1 MTTLAALVGVEKSFG
16 SWTVFK
22 ELDFE
27 VVDGAR
33 IGIVGPNGA
42 GKSTLLRL
50 LADLE
55 QPSAGEVVRRRGLVA
70 AYLDQNPDGDD
81 RTAEATVMAARPDV
95 AELDGQLRAV
105 ELELARPDVIADL
118 ARMTRVLERQ
128 QGLLDRW
135 VEIGG
140 PGLAGQVRSQ
150 LLSLDIPEEDLA
162 LPTSQLSGGQRK
174 LVALA
179 ACLITQPDLLLLDE
193 PETHLDADRR
203 GQLEELIAAFPG
215 GVVAV
220 SHDRYLLDDT
230 VDHIAE
236 LDNGKITMWPG
247 NYSAFA
253 VAKQIALHRQQ
264 QLYVTQQKEIARLEE
279 AIARFKL
286 WASIV
291 VDERHI
297 KQARNKQRQIDR
309 MDKIDRP
316 VFERRK
322 IALEM
327 RSAQRGGQK
336 IVELRDVT
344 MAFDDDPVLLDVDL
358 TITRG
363 ERVGVIGANGAGKSV
378 LGKVLEGQMEPTAG
392 IRWAGPSVVFGYL
405 AQGHETEPP
414 HLTPIE
420 FVRNAKPMYEED
432 AVSLL
437 GRFLFRYE
445 QMRQPVGTLS
455 GGERTRLQLCLL
467 MLGGAN
473 CLLLDE
479 PTNHLDIESMEV
491 LESALERFDGTAI
504 VISHDR
510 YLLDR
515 IPDRIIEVRDGAGDE
530 SHRGL
535 RRLGGRPR
543 RLTWRGGV
551 QRAARGARC
560 RDRDGP
566 CARSADRPRMVCR
579 CRRVARRGTSG
590 SSSDT

>member
-1 MTTLAALVGVEKSFG
+1 VTTLASLVGVEKSYG
-16 SWTVFK
+16 SWTVFQG
-22 ELDFE
+22 LDFE

-33 IGIVGPNGA
+33 IGVVGPNGA
-42 GKSTLLRL
+42 GKSTLLKI

-55 QPSAGEVVRRRGLVA
+55 PPTSGEVVRRRGLVTS
-70 AYLDQNPDGDD
+70 YLDQNPDGDE

-95 AELDGQLRAV
+95 AALDEQIRAV
-105 ELELARPDVIADL
+105 ELELARPDVIGDL
-118 ARMTRVLERQ
+118 ARMERVLTRQ
-128 QGLLDRW
+128 QSLLDAW

-140 PGLAGQVRSQ
+140 PGLAGEGRSL
-150 LLSLDIPEEDLA
+150 LLSLDIPEADLA
-162 LPTSQLSGGQRK
+162 LPTNQLSGGQRK

-179 ACLITQPDLLLLDE
+179 ACLIRQPDLLLLDE

-203 GQLEELIAAFPG
+203 GQLEDLIAAFPG
-215 GVVAV
+215 GVMAV

-230 VDHIAE
+230 VDQIAE
-236 LDNGKITMWPG
+236 LDDGKITMWPG

-253 VAKQIALHRQQ
+253 VAKQIALQRQQ

-327 RSAQRGGQK
+327 RAAQRGGQK
-336 IVELRDVT
+336 IVQLRGVAA
-344 MAFDDDPVLLDVDL
+344 AFDDDPVLLDVDL
-358 TITRG
+358 TISRG
-363 ERVGVIGANGAGKSV
+363 ERIGVIGANGAGKSV
-378 LGKVLEGQMEPTAG
+378 LGKILAG
-392 IRWAGPSVVFGYL
+392 EMDPASGERWAGPSVVFGYL

-420 FVRNAKPMYEED
+420 FVRNTKPMYEDE

-515 IPDRIIEVRDGAGDE
+515 IPDRIVEVRDGLVTT
-530 SHRGL
+530 S
-535 RRLGGRPR
+535 LGGYDDWVVSRER
-543 RLTWRGGV
+543 
-551 QRAARGARC
+551 
-560 RDRDGP
+560 
-566 CARSADRPRMVCR
+566 
-579 CRRVARRGTSG
+579 
-590 SSSDT
+590 